1 MKLSPL
7 SIWDPGKR
15 FIAFS
20 CSACVNGICLF
31 KWPAGG
37 SFDRWVCNYVKFFAK
52 SHLCI
57 ISSRKTSLALLLFQP
72 VLQGSVK
79 CYRKDS
85 IRVKFEYSQ
94 SEKKLLWCTIFSI
107 WACACQSEPS
117 CLHKQ
122 MKLTSVHS
130 IGSFYTSHFISIIP
144 LSITLRE
151 GWNLSLVD
159 ESERIQQ
166 ILFGLYPAAK
176 VLVISPTARKGDQS
190 ERLLL
195 LLWRSWV
202 VSFMSKSS
210 IQFQSD
216 GFLFEALWKLCVKV
230 HILKYRHP
238 AKLRKLL
245 PRWNC
250 LFVCC
255 ASKKCFSSV
264 VCRGICENVVDFN
277 QRWRPFILW
286 MLWLQHVWLCVD
298 CRSEKMQVARRVLQ
312 PSRAFAL
319 EQEFLAKTA
328 NYREYLRGFLCKR
341 PHCE

>member
-1 MKLSPL
+1 MVNFTRLISYQLFRCQSLFGKAEIWASWMNRSEYNKFYLGCILRLRSLSFLRQPAKATNQ
-7 SIWDPGKR
+7 SACYCCCDVRGWSVSCRKV
-15 FIAFS
+15 AFS
-20 CSACVNGICLF
+20 
-31 KWPAGG
+31 
-37 SFDRWVCNYVKFFAK
+37 
-52 SHLCI
+52 
-57 ISSRKTSLALLLFQP
+57 
-72 VLQGSVK
+72 
-79 CYRKDS
+79 
-85 IRVKFEYSQ
+85 
-94 SEKKLLWCTIFSI
+94 
-107 WACACQSEPS
+107 
-117 CLHKQ
+117 
-122 MKLTSVHS
+122 
-130 IGSFYTSHFISIIP
+130 
-144 LSITLRE
+144 
-151 GWNLSLVD
+151 
-159 ESERIQQ
+159 
-166 ILFGLYPAAK
+166 
-176 VLVISPTARKGDQS
+176 
-190 ERLLL
+190 
-195 LLWRSWV
+195 
-202 VSFMSKSS
+202 
-210 IQFQSD
+210 
-216 GFLFEALWKLCVKV
+216 FLFAALWKLCVKV

-312 PSRAFAL
+312 PSRAFAP